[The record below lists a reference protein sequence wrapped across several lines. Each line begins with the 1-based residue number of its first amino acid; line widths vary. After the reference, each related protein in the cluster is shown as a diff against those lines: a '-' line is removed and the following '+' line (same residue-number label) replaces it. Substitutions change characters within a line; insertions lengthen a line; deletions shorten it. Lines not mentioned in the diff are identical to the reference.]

1 MLKSPIFLAEVAV
14 KQAFILMLAVPM
26 LFELTFDA
34 MQEMDRSN
42 QSSILAVVG
51 LLMAAA
57 IVGVFEAT
65 YQKTNIHQQSHR
77 LLAHLTKALL
87 FIGIS
92 ELMMLAVATI
102 GTTENVYDDPLL
114 WALVPIYIALYLY
127 DWWDALVSD

>member
-1 MLKSPIFLAEVAV
+1 
-14 KQAFILMLAVPM
+14 MLAVPM

-65 YQKTNIHQQSHR
+65 YQKTNIQQHSHR

-92 ELMMLAVATI
+92 ELIMLAVATI

-114 WALVPIYIALYLY
+114 WALVPIYLALYLY